1 MTTAR
6 PDRLRSPTVPRP
18 DEIRAPSLPAA
29 PGRRP
34 RDAGTGFG
42 TLGLIALM
50 TLAAMALPLVV
61 TDSYLLHSC
70 IVVLFF
76 AYMAT
81 AWNFVCGYVGQLS
94 IGHAMFAGIGGYA
107 TVLLFTGLGLSP
119 WLGMPVGGL
128 LAALLSV
135 VVGYPTFRLRG
146 PYFALTTIAF
156 AEMIRIWVE
165 NTDTVLGIPLN
176 GAAGLTVPLRGESL
190 AALQFNGKAP
200 YYWVIVGLLAGALT
214 ATWWLEHSKLG
225 FYLKAIRGDRD
236 AAESLG
242 ISPARY
248 QLVALAISAFMTGI
262 GGGFYAQFFRY
273 VNAER
278 LIGVDLSIDMA
289 LMSIIGGQGTVF
301 GPLLGAVLLAPLAE
315 ITRGHLGGSLLG
327 LHIVVY
333 GIILML
339 AVLYLPKGLI
349 APLRSLLARLGL
361 LGRGGRR

>member
-1 MTTAR
+1 MSSVPIRTAPPHAGSRRTT
-6 PDRLRSPTVPRP
+6 
-18 DEIRAPSLPAA
+18 
-29 PGRRP
+29 GR
-34 RDAGTGFG
+34 AGTILVVLAG
-42 TLGLIALM
+42 
-50 TLAAMALPLVV
+50 LAALALPLVV
-61 TDSYLLHSC
+61 RDSYFIHSC

-81 AWNFVCGYVGQLS
+81 SWNFVCGYVGQLS
-94 IGHAMFAGIGGYA
+94 IGHAMFAGVGGYT
-107 TVLLFTGLGLSP
+107 TVLLLTRLGLSP
-119 WLGMPVGGL
+119 WVGMLVGGG

-135 VVGYPTFRLRG
+135 VVGYPTFRLKG

-165 NTDTVLGIPLN
+165 NTDTFLGIPLN
-176 GAAGLTVPLRGESL
+176 GASGLTVPLVGESL
-190 AALQFNGKAP
+190 FFLQFNDKVP
-200 YYWVIVGLLAGALT
+200 YYYVILTMLGLALM
-214 ATWWLEHSKLG
+214 ATWQLERSKLG

-236 AAESLG
+236 AAEALG
-242 ISPARY
+242 ISPTRY

-289 LMSIIGGQGTVF
+289 LMSIIGGQGTIF

-315 ITRGHLGGSLLG
+315 ITRGYLGGSLLG

-333 GIILML
+333 GVILIL

-349 APLRSLLARLGL
+349 HPLRLLLARLSGERS
-361 LGRGGRR
+361 GR